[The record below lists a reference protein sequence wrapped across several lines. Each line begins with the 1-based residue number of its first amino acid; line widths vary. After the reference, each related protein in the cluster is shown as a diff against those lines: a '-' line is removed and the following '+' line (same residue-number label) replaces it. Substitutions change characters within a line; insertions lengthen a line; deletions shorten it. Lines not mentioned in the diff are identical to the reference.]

1 MSEDSSRK
9 GPPPTPSFHP
19 LLSAPRAHHLPYLF
33 PNPHQRVKPSSL
45 NTTGPPPTYS
55 SLTLLTNSDLRN
67 PRDANALHTLLLH
80 HGPAAYPVFSLPL
93 SALFRSLQLSDIQIY
108 TTFNPALFDNATT
121 SLGSSTF
128 KPNPLQYTP
137 SPIYLPAVQV
147 ESPSPL
153 RL

>member
-19 LLSAPRAHHLPYLF
+19 LLSAPRAHLPYLY
-33 PNPHQRVKPSSL
+33 PNPHQQLKPSSL

-55 SLTLLTNSDLRN
+55 FLTLLTNSDLRN
-67 PRDANALHTLLLH
+67 PRDANTLHTLLLH
-80 HGPAAYPVFSLPL
+80 HGPAAYLVFSLPL

-108 TTFNPALFDNATT
+108 TTSDPALFNAATT
-121 SLGSSTF
+121 SLRSSTF
-128 KPNPLQYTP
+128 NPNPLQYTP